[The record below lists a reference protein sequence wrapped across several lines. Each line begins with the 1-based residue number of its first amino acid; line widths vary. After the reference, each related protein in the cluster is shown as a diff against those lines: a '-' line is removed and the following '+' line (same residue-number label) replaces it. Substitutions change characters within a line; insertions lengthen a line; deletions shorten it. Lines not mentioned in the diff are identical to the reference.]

1 MAERNFDSWLA
12 EIPESKAHQRAQRI
26 RTYEHWLNFLGD
38 KNEDWVLANKDSED
52 WGQHLC
58 DFRDYLRKQP
68 KQRGE
73 GFFSDN
79 TTKTL
84 TAVIRSYLQ
93 HIGCKLVLTRRQ
105 KTHLTKV
112 ESLVSIDF
120 PMNIR
125 VKEKLLSVADPIE
138 DYIISCG
145 ISFGLRIGDF
155 LSLTRG
161 RLEPLIEQDIPIPI
175 GKVQTQKVGEPAFPF
190 IGGDAKQSI
199 ERVLE
204 YMDKMKRTDSN
215 EPILKTDENGV
226 NQILQDLFKKAG
238 IKTGNYQVRFHILR
252 KFLTDNLA
260 SVSSGDKWKRIV
272 GKSAKSPYIANEC
285 REAFKRVMPLIDC
298 DGARLRG
305 GNQKVIENLRITIK
319 QQEHE
324 IIGLRTRLRELQ
336 NQVNAVSEFVGFPF
350 DKPKKKPRSIS

>member
-1 MAERNFDSWLA
+1 MAERNFESWLA
-12 EIPESKAHQRAQRI
+12 EIPESKSSQRAQRQ
-26 RTYEHWLNFLGD
+26 RAYEHWLNFLGD
-38 KNEDWVLANKDSED
+38 KTEDWVLSNKDSED

-68 KQRGE
+68 KSRGE
-73 GFFSDN
+73 GFLSDN

-84 TAVIRSYLQ
+84 CAVIRGYLQ
-93 HIGCKLVLTRRQ
+93 HIGAKLILTRRQ
-105 KTHLTKV
+105 KAYLTKI

-161 RLEPLIEQDIPIPI
+161 RLEPLLDQELPIPI
-175 GKVQTQKVGEPAFPF
+175 GKVQTEKVGEPAYPL
-190 IGGDAKQSI
+190 ISGDAKQSI
-199 ERVLE
+199 ERILE
-204 YMDKMKRTDSN
+204 YMNKMKRKDPN

-226 NQILQDLFKKAG
+226 NKILQDLFKKAG

-285 REAFKRVMPLIDC
+285 KEAFKRVMPLIDC
-298 DGARLRG
+298 DGNRLRG
-305 GNQKVIENLRITIK
+305 DNQKVIENMRITIK

-324 IIGLRTRLRELQ
+324 IIGLQTRLRELQ
-336 NQVNAVSEFVGFPF
+336 NQVSAVSEFVGFPE
-350 DKPKKKPRSIS
+350 KKKPSGVS